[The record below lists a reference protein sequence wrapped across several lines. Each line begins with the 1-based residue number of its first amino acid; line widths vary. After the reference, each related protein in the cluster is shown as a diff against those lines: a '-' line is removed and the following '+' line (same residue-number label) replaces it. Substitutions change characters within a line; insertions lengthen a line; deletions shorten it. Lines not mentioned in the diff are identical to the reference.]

1 MRNNVTAG
9 KLYND
14 GKPVG
19 KRSPKKPNAA
29 EPAADAPGFEDA
41 MAELEGILDKL
52 SGEGATLDESISMYA
67 RAAELIKT
75 CCETLRNAKI
85 RVDEIT
91 GRIQEDGAAEEF
103 DDI

>member
-9 KLYND
+9 KLYSD
-14 GKPVG
+14 GAPAG
-19 KRSPKKPNAA
+19 KGAPKKPDTA
-29 EPAADAPGFEDA
+29 ESAADAPVFEDA
-41 MAELEGILDKL
+41 MAELEGILNKL

-75 CCETLRNAKI
+75 CGETLRNAKT

>member
-14 GKPVG
+14 GKPAG
-19 KRSPKKPNAA
+19 NG
-29 EPAADAPGFEDA
+29 PAKQPRTEEQADAPVFEDA
-41 MAELEGILDKL
+41 MAELEGILDRL
-52 SGEGATLDESISMYA
+52 SGEGATLDESISLYA
-67 RAAELIKT
+67 RAAELIRT
-75 CCETLRNAKI
+75 CGEILRDAKI

-91 GRIQEDGAAEEF
+91 VRIREDGAAEEF